1 MIRISLTKIILC
13 LSTVKETVNKWYTNG
28 ILNFCPGDQ
37 RHFGGPKTF
46 WGAKDILGDQSR
58 QSPKSWEDQ
67 SADGTKELGGQKV
80 QETI

>member
-1 MIRISLTKIILC
+1 MVYWIFAPVT
-13 LSTVKETVNKWYTNG
+13 
-28 ILNFCPGDQ
+28 
-37 RHFGGPKTF
+37 
-46 WGAKDILGDQSR
+46 KDILGDQSR